1 VLVDGRPMLACLTLA
16 YAVRD
21 AQITTIEGVAKG
33 AELHPLQ
40 KAFVELGAV
49 QCGYCTPAMVLMSL
63 ALLEE
68 TPKPTVEDVK
78 NGLAGTLCRCTGY
91 TKVIQ
96 AVLSVAEGGN

>member
-1 VLVDGRPMLACLTLA
+1 
-16 YAVRD
+16 
-21 AQITTIEGVAKG
+21 
-33 AELHPLQ
+33 
-40 KAFVELGAV
+40 VELGAV

-68 TPKPTVEDVK
+68 KPKPTVEDIK